1 MSEEDFREGLPTKE
15 QIEAHYEPGKPYGYW
30 RRKDDPRTFRLGWH
44 NDEVVY
50 DSTPWLLSDRLMS
63 VPESLCSSAWQP
75 VDSSNSLLPWSVV
88 EVSEYRTQI
97 HAAQPRRHG
106 GIEPRRFADVRPD
119 RHGWRW
125 WRECTYSGSLSE
137 RFETQAGRCRWMSA
151 HSEAWFDD
159 RQNPGLYRRTVIP
172 TDEQGNPVS
181 WDSIEQPAPTAAP
194 SQPQP
199 QGFRADLWRRM
210 LRSFFGDGL
219 VDTRGLSL
227 SGITAR
233 ENDRM
238 FRFDNGSLLFNNG
251 SLLALAGMSEAGYT
265 DADIL
270 ARWAV
275 YQELK
280 PLYDLVD
287 GAQGEVPIPED
298 AILELARR
306 SDWETYPREALLRR
320 TDELQIRETG
330 AVALARGWTWSSD
343 DDSTCGNFAAV
354 LDAVAEQRIAAR
366 VRQAAQPTLNGQP
379 MPLVSFQQT
388 LDTMNSAITRAVL
401 GKVEA
406 PERPGPLPRFTADE
420 LDDVDHSQS
429 TKLDSAPLKRGKLPT
444 AEQISKYREV
454 MAKRSGTV
462 TEALKASGI
471 DCEVAQYV
479 LERWAGGLSD
489 IQAYGLIVAIVDRA
503 ASHVTRAAIDARA
516 RVWLTDKRP
525 ALDIAEPTDDS
536 AQRQRE
542 EREAQRQRMA
552 ALQAQL
558 AAERAA
564 RTAEPQPEPTRFDL
578 LECDPKADPAASIAA
593 WEARQ
598 KRNTV
603 RPMPQSLP
611 QPGHRRPFEVVDAEA
626 GGLRPGAVF
635 TALLGRA
642 LNPNC

>member
-1 MSEEDFREGLPTKE
+1 MST
-15 QIEAHYEPGKPYGYW
+15 
-30 RRKDDPRTFRLGWH
+30 
-44 NDEVVY
+44 
-50 DSTPWLLSDRLMS
+50 
-63 VPESLCSSAWQP
+63 
-75 VDSSNSLLPWSVV
+75 
-88 EVSEYRTQI
+88 EYRRDDTVSPAAPAQTGPQCEECEGSGRI
-97 HAAQPRRHG
+97 YGATHDGSRTCGECSGRGYMLPPTAPAAQPRRHG

-125 WRECTYSGSLSE
+125 WRVWSSGLESSSLGSRIE
-137 RFETQAGRCRWMSA
+137 FNNSQFRWSDETWAPVPLSDLLLDYWL
-151 HSEAWFDD
+151 D
-159 RQNPGLYRRTVIP
+159 RTVIP

-181 WDSIEQPAPTAAP
+181 WERIEQPAPTAAP

-210 LRSFFGDGL
+210 LRSFFGDGP

-444 AEQISKYREV
+444 AGQIGKYREV

-462 TEALKASGI
+462 AEALKASGI

-479 LERWAGGLSD
+479 LERWASGLSD
-489 IQAYGLIVAIVDRA
+489 ETALRLLRDVGKYCRPGQSFTQAR
-503 ASHVTRAAIDARA
+503 IDELAEQA
-516 RVWLTDKRP
+516 TKSP
-525 ALDIAEPTDDS
+525 ALDITEPTDDS
-536 AQRQRE
+536 AQRRRE

-564 RTAEPQPEPTRFDL
+564 RTAEPQHEPTRFFDL
-578 LECDPKADPAASIAA
+578 LECDPAADPAASIAA

-598 KRNTV
+598 KRSTV
-603 RPMPQSLP
+603 RPMPHTQPLP
-611 QPGHRRPFEVVDAEA
+611 APRKLFEVVDAEA
-626 GGLRPGAVF
+626 FGLRPGAVF